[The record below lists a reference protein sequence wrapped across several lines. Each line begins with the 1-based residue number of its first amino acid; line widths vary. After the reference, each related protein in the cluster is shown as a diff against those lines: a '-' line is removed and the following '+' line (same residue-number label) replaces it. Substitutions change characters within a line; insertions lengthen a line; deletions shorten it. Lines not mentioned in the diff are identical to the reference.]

1 MYSMPSGQAMAM
13 RTKAPRRIATDIV
26 LMNRAMPSGPSPTA
40 SLDDA
45 VAASALAG
53 AAGAVLPGSPGGA
66 GGAGGAAALA
76 GAAVAGL
83 PVSAGAAV
91 VAGVSVAIVKLN
103 DPFPPGV
110 PSGLLT
116 FQP

>member
-1 MYSMPSGQAMAM
+1 MPSGQAMAM
-13 RTKAPRRIATDIV
+13 RTNAPSRIATDIV

-45 VAASALAG
+45 VAEPS
-53 AAGAVLPGSPGGA
+53 
-66 GGAGGAAALA
+66 LA
-76 GAAVAGL
+76 GAAVAVV
-83 PVSAGAAV
+83 PVSAGATV
-91 VAGVSVAIVKLN
+91 VVGVSVAIVKLN

-116 FQP
+116 FQPTAHSPLVSAAVTGTVSVS